1 MATTPTNKRSRGVE
15 ELSAKDPSA
24 CKTVVDQVDGL
35 LSFAGI
41 EKTRTKGDWCLRSGL
56 EHLMTRVDMK
66 NNGSVS
72 LSDLILQNGAPTIY
86 HSIPCRHGD
95 SAVQDLNKPG
105 NCFESLC
112 RIIAGQQLAGAAAQS
127 VWKRLLETT
136 NQNLTPA
143 TILSLAEE
151 NMETNLQKP
160 AGLSGAKA
168 RSIVDLSH
176 HFQDGKL
183 NETLLTSS
191 PEATVRSLLL
201 NVKGL
206 GPWSCDMFLMFYLE
220 RSDILPVGDLGVRKG
235 LARHFQLSGSS
246 LCAKKDLD
254 RMLEIAAPYQPYRSL
269 LSYYMWKAADIAD
282 FYNDGK
288 DKRKS
293 PKKQKNAG

>member
-1 MATTPTNKRSRGVE
+1 
-15 ELSAKDPSA
+15 
-24 CKTVVDQVDGL
+24 
-35 LSFAGI
+35 
-41 EKTRTKGDWCLRSGL
+41 
-56 EHLMTRVDMK
+56 MTREEHRK
-66 NNGSVS
+66 NKGSIS

-95 SAVQDLNKPG
+95 SAVQDLKKPG

-143 TILSLAEE
+143 TILSLAKE
-151 NMETNLQKP
+151 NVETNLQKP

-183 NETLLTSS
+183 NETLLISS
-191 PEATVRSLLL
+191 TEETVRSLLL

-220 RSDILPVGDLGVRKG
+220 RSDIFPVGDLGVRKG
-235 LARHFQLSGSS
+235 VARHFQLSGSS
-246 LCAKKDLD
+246 LCAKKDLG

-269 LSYYMWKAADIAD
+269 LSYYMWKAADITD

-288 DKRKS
+288 DKRIS
-293 PKKQKNAG
+293 PKKQKNAA